1 MTNVMSI
8 TVEYYQKAMEFA
20 DLSRI
25 YKAKGNDKLS
35 NEYLKEAFFLSKK
48 AAERILTDEN
58 ATNLEKASYLRSTG
72 WLALK
77 LGEINQALQFAQK
90 GLEFRKLIPQVEV
103 VKLETLQ
110 KEAAAA

>member
-1 MTNVMSI
+1 MKNIMSI

-25 YKAKGNDKLS
+25 YKAKGDTILAS
-35 NEYLKEAFFLSKK
+35 EYLQEAYFLAKK
-48 AAERILTDEN
+48 AAERIVNDEN
-58 ATNLEKASYLRSTG
+58 ATDLEKASYLRSAG
-72 WLALK
+72 WLAFK
-77 LGEINQALQFAQK
+77 LGDFSQALLFAKK
-90 GLEFRKLIPQVEV
+90 GLDFREVIPQVEI